1 MEEERGLETE
11 KELKDAE
18 EAIAPAL
25 EGAAGVKD
33 IKQWL
38 WVCRQK
44 LVVLDMFRDL
54 EKPPGGEDGEEED
67 GEEEEEE
74 EDEDTRFRRMV
85 GEAELYLCA
94 PLSSL

>member
-1 MEEERGLETE
+1 MRYAVQRDHLYC
-11 KELKDAE
+11 
-18 EAIAPAL
+18 
-25 EGAAGVKD
+25 VKD